1 MALPDNS
8 GFARLIHQILVI
20 EKKQP
25 LQHIAD
31 RLGMAYPTLY
41 ARVKGRVAFSA
52 EEIKQLIRELGDI
65 RLVDYLL
72 EGSDLLAVKIPR
84 YRACI
89 QDREQQLHAAV
100 TAVKEAALMLDS
112 LEQDEL
118 EKDRYMERL
127 QIHLTEAERALAGVR
142 AGLPSAAAIGM

>member
-1 MALPDNS
+1 MTLPSNS

-25 LQHIAD
+25 LQHIAEK
-31 RLGMAYPTLY
+31 LGMPYPTFY
-41 ARVKGRVAFSA
+41 ARVKGRVAFNA
-52 EEIKQLIRELGDI
+52 EEIKHLIRELGDI

-72 EGSDLLAVKIPR
+72 KGSDFLAVKMPR
-84 YRACI
+84 HRACI

-118 EKDRYMERL
+118 EKDRHMEKL
-127 QIHLTEAERALAGVR
+127 QTHLTEAERALAGVR
-142 AGLPSAAAIGM
+142 AGLPRASAVGA